1 MIKQE
6 KGFTL
11 IELLITMVVFVLVM
25 AAGAQIFTALLTQF
39 KQQSKIAE
47 TNIEGIVGL
56 EMLRQDIEHAG
67 YGLPWAGM
75 VTYNEA
81 SSNPYNLNDST
92 ATAVPRA
99 IVSGNNVTFGGSNSI
114 FNGSDYLVIKAVN
127 VAINDASIR
136 WTTLR
141 ISPFTAPYNPRVW
154 TPASEN
160 LNYAGANPYV
170 IVLSGGTGTNERR
183 LVTSGSTFYAQYS
196 NITSSPWP
204 PPDATETRIVYGVSP
219 NTPLIM
225 PFNRADYFIRR
236 FDGSGNNITPQRC
249 APNTGVLEKAM
260 LNHDQSGGEF
270 RFLPLLDCVADMQ
283 VNFWLDTDGDGIIN
297 WLPTSPSDNI
307 GPTGLNLSAQQI
319 REQLKELRVYIVAH
333 EGQRDINYDFS
344 MNNAREAL
352 SADEVLGGNSR
363 TIFFVNLKNLVG
375 DPEYKYYRWKVYTLV
390 VKPNNIR

>member
-81 SSNPYNLNDST
+81 STNPYNLNDST

-154 TPASEN
+154 TPASER
-160 LNYAGANPYV
+160 LNYAGADPYV

-183 LVTSGSTFYAQYS
+183 LVTSGSTFYTQYIIS

-204 PPDATETRIVYGVSP
+204 PPDATETRIVYGVDP
-219 NTPLIM
+219 DTPLRM

-236 FDGSGNNITPQRC
+236 FDGGGINITPSRC
-249 APNTGVLEKAM
+249 APNTGVLEKATV
-260 LNHDQSGGEF
+260 NQSGGAF
-270 RFLPLLDCVADMQ
+270 RFLPLLDCVAGMQ
-283 VNFWLDTDGDGIIN
+283 VNFWLDTDNDGIIN
-297 WLPTSPSDNI
+297 WPPSDDI
-307 GPTGLNLSAQQI
+307 GPTGLNLTAQQI
-319 REQLKELRVYIVAH
+319 REQIKELRVYIVAH

-344 MNNAREAL
+344 MNNDPTREAL
-352 SADEVLGGNSR
+352 SALEFLGGNSR
-363 TIFFVNLKNLVG
+363 TITFVNLKNLVG

>member
-56 EMLRQDIEHAG
+56 EILRQDIEHAG

-154 TPASEN
+154 TPLSEN

-196 NITSSPWP
+196 NIISSPWP
-204 PPDATETRIVYGVSP
+204 PPEATETRIVYGINTAGS
-219 NTPLIM
+219 NTPRR
-225 PFNRADYFIRR
+225 PFNRADYFIQRPA
-236 FDGSGNNITPQRC
+236 NMPLRC
-249 APNTGVLEKAM
+249 ASNTGILYKATM
-260 LNHDQSGGEF
+260 NHDDNGTYSP
-270 RFLPLLDCVADMQ
+270 LPLLDCVADIQ
-283 VNFWLDTDGDGIIN
+283 VVFRRDTGVYTD
-297 WLPTSPSDNI
+297 
-307 GPTGLNLSAQQI
+307 NLSTLTDTNGNGTIDAQEIREQI
-319 REQLKELRVYIVAH
+319 REVRVYILAH
-333 EGQRDINYDFS
+333 EGQRDTTYTYPFNSITIPPVTDP
-344 MNNAREAL
+344 AAG
-352 SADEVLGGNSR
+352 LGR
-363 TIFFVNLKNLVG
+363 TFDLTTIPDWQN
-375 DPEYKYYRWKVYTLV
+375 YRWKVYTII
-390 VKPNNIR
+390 VKPNNLR